1 MMSIKKRIWLMI
13 LFYVWNVGF
22 SLLCIEIASRGYW
35 ATLRYE
41 WVNCM
46 QLAAMLLLVSFWE
59 MCEVMHRYHRKRNA
73 FGKEC
78 IPLDYRETLQGVGL
92 GLFYSLSFICAFRTS
107 ASEVCMWLYLF
118 AVIYVVVMFVCGAA
132 RFLWIEGDER
142 YVVTEIGEVYPL
154 KTVERSREACMVS
167 YLNDK
172 KKEKKIRVKRRESI
186 KSLWEDGIV

>member
-1 MMSIKKRIWLMI
+1 
-13 LFYVWNVGF
+13 
-22 SLLCIEIASRGYW
+22 
-35 ATLRYE
+35 
-41 WVNCM
+41 
-46 QLAAMLLLVSFWE
+46 
-59 MCEVMHRYHRKRNA
+59 
-73 FGKEC
+73 
-78 IPLDYRETLQGVGL
+78 
-92 GLFYSLSFICAFRTS
+92 
-107 ASEVCMWLYLF
+107 MWLYLF